1 MPKGEGLMDRSEI
14 CNCPWRFKG
23 QGHREGQRE
32 TKRERDMEEGKE
44 GEVERR
50 RKKGCPDTVKS
61 ALASLLLASLL
72 ADWSRRQST
81 REPEKRRPL

>member
-1 MPKGEGLMDRSEI
+1 MPKGEGLMGRREI
-14 CNCPWRFKG
+14 CNCPWRFH
-23 QGHREGQRE
+23 QGERE

-44 GEVERR
+44 GEEEGR
-50 RKKGCPDTVKS
+50 RKKGCPDTEKS

-72 ADWSRRQST
+72 ADWSRSQST